1 MDEEDVCTIRI
12 LVHTSFYIFFLPPN
26 AGIAVGFLDQR
37 YIEALSRDFGNTF
50 KNFSIEILYPS
61 ILLFSY
67 TLKKSPICMYLLH
80 IAMIFIGL
88 EIYCFWLPRNT
99 HFHPHFSSLT
109 LSASRLVM

>member
-67 TLKKSPICMYLLH
+67 TLKLFLYVC
-80 IAMIFIGL
+80 IFFI
-88 EIYCFWLPRNT
+88 
-99 HFHPHFSSLT
+99 
-109 LSASRLVM
+109 